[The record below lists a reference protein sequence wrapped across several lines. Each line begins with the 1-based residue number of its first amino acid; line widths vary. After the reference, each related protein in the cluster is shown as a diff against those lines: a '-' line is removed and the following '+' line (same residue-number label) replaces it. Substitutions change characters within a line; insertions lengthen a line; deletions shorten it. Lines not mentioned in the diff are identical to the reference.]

1 MIVSLL
7 AAVLSAAQFTPP
19 QSNYEPPGAEKTA
32 SLAAS
37 TAASP
42 RDLLTPAETSNYTR
56 TGRYAEA
63 LEYARKLEELSPWV
77 RVEKFGTTPQGRDMI
92 MLVVSKDRAFTPQAA
107 ARTGKPVIYIQ
118 NGIHSGEIAGKDA
131 TFMLLRDIVITK
143 RFAGWL
149 DHVILL
155 VVPVFNIDGH
165 ERMSP
170 YSRMNQNGPEEMG
183 WRTTAQGL
191 NLNRDYVKADAPEMR
206 AFLKMYTA
214 WLPEILIDN
223 HVTDGADYQYD
234 VTISASTQQ
243 EVWPTVGR
251 WNAGIL
257 KAVLAALD
265 RDGHVCDRYADPR
278 DPSDLSKG
286 LVAWGATPRFSEG
299 YAAIQNRTGVLV
311 ETHSLKR
318 YRTRVWAH
326 YDLMRHAI
334 EYVAANPKAL
344 KDAVAE
350 ADREIAGQAGR
361 RMFVAGEAAE
371 GPDKVVYRGLAR
383 RTEKAE
389 AIGGMYPVYGA
400 EPVNET
406 VAIYDR
412 ARTTFEP
419 VVPLA
424 YAVPREWTSTI
435 GLLAAHGVRTETLDR
450 ERAAD
455 VETYTFSNVR
465 WAQRPFEGRLRV
477 SFETQAKSGSAT
489 LPAGTVLVPMNQRAA
504 RVALNILEPQAPDSA
519 VAWGLMNTIF
529 EQKEYAEPYLLEP
542 LARRMLASDA
552 RLRDE
557 FAARMEHPEFANNP
571 AARRQFFYERSP
583 YWDARKD
590 AYPVLR
596 VLRLN

>member
-1 MIVSLL
+1 MIVPLL
-7 AAVLSAAQFTPP
+7 AAVLSAVQFTPP

-63 LEYARKLEELSPWV
+63 VEYARKLEKLSPWV

-170 YSRMNQNGPEEMG
+170 YNRMNQNGPEEMG

-191 NLNRDYVKADAPEMR
+191 NLNRDYIKADAPEMR

-214 WLPEILIDN
+214 WLPEMLIDN

-234 VTISASTQQ
+234 LTISAPTQE

-251 WNAGIL
+251 WNAGFL
-257 KAVLAALD
+257 KAVIAALD
-265 RDGHVCDRYADPR
+265 SDGHVCGRYADPR

-286 LVAWGATPRFSEG
+286 LVAWGTTPRFSDG
-299 YAAIQNRTGVLV
+299 YAAVQNRVGVLV

-344 KDAVAE
+344 KDAVAQ
-350 ADREIAGQAGR
+350 ADREIAGQTGR
-361 RMFVAGEAAE
+361 RLFVAGEAAD
-371 GPDKVVYRGLAR
+371 GPDKMVYRGLAR
-383 RTEKAE
+383 RMEKAE

-406 VAIYDR
+406 VTIYDR
-412 ARTTFEP
+412 ARATFEP
-419 VVPLA
+419 VVPVA
-424 YAVPREWTSTI
+424 YAVPREWTSI
-435 GLLAAHGVRTETLDR
+435 IELLAAHGVPVETLES

-477 SFETQAKSGSAT
+477 SFETQVKSGSAT

-504 RVALNILEPQAPDSA
+504 RVALSILEPQAPDSA
-519 VAWGLMNTIF
+519 VSWGLMNTIF

-542 LARRMLASDA
+542 LAQRMLASDA

-557 FAARMEHPEFANNP
+557 FAARMKDPEFANSP

-596 VLRLN
+596 VMRLN

>member
-1 MIVSLL
+1 MTVSLL
-7 AAVLSAAQFTPP
+7 AAVLFAAQFAPP

-42 RDLLTPAETSNYTR
+42 RDLLTPAETSNYNR

-63 LEYARKLEELSPWV
+63 VEYARSLEKLSPWV
-77 RVEKFGTTPQGRDMI
+77 RVEKFGTTPQGREMV

-131 TFMLLRDIVITK
+131 TFMLLRDIVVTK

-191 NLNRDYVKADAPEMR
+191 NLNRDYLKADAPEMR
-206 AFLKMYTA
+206 ALLKMYTA
-214 WLPEILIDN
+214 WLPEMLIDN
-223 HVTDGADYQYD
+223 HVTDGTDYQYD
-234 VTISASTQQ
+234 LTISASTEQ

-251 WNAGIL
+251 WNSAFL
-257 KAVLAALD
+257 KNVLAALD
-265 RDGHVCDRYADPR
+265 KDGHAAGRYADPR

-286 LVAWGATPRFSEG
+286 LVAWGATPRFSTG
-299 YAAIQNRTGVLV
+299 YAAIQNRVGVLV

-326 YDLMRHAI
+326 YDLMRRAI

-344 KDAVAE
+344 KNAVAQ
-350 ADREIAGQAGR
+350 ADREVAEQAGK
-361 RMFVAGEAAE
+361 RMFVAGEPAE
-371 GPDKVVYRGLAR
+371 GPDKEVYRGLAR
-383 RTEKAE
+383 RMEQAE
-389 AIGGMYPVYGA
+389 AIGGTYPVYGA

-406 VAIYDR
+406 VPMYDR
-412 ARTTFEP
+412 AKTTFGP
-419 VVPLA
+419 VAPLA
-424 YAVPREWTSTI
+424 YAIPREWTSI
-435 GLLAAHGVRTETLDR
+435 IDLLAAHGVRMETLDR
-450 ERAAD
+450 DSAAE

-477 SFETQAKSGSAT
+477 SFGTQAKSESAT
-489 LPAGTVLVPMNQRAA
+489 LPAGTVLVRMNQRAA
-504 RVALNILEPQAPDSA
+504 RVALNILEPGAPDSA
-519 VAWGLMNTIF
+519 VGWGFMNPIF
-529 EQKEYAEPYLLEP
+529 EQKEYAEAYLLEP

-552 RLRDE
+552 KLRGE
-557 FAARMEHPEFANNP
+557 FDARMKDPAFAKDP
-571 AARRQFFYERSP
+571 GARRQFFYERSP
-583 YWDARKD
+583 YWDAKKD
-590 AYPVLR
+590 VYPILR
-596 VLRLN
+596 VMRFR